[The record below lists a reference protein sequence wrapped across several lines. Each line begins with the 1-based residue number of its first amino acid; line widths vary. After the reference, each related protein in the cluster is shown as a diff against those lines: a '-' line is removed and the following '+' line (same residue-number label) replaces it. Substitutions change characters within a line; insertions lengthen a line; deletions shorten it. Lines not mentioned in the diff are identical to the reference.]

1 MNHESVSVII
11 PLYNARRYIGAAIQ
25 SVLAQ
30 TFAATEI
37 IVVDDGSTDGGD
49 AIVREYAQVRCVS
62 QANGGIGAARNEG
75 ARLASSDYF
84 AFLDA
89 DDLWEPNKLEVQ
101 MTAFRR
107 APELD
112 MVFGHV
118 QEFLSLDSDNTG
130 QPGRRGLAQPV
141 PGVIPSAL
149 LVRRDAFHRA
159 GWFDTQWR
167 QGEFASWYARAIESR
182 LQRVILPDLV
192 AWRRIHGENNG
203 IVGRT
208 WKNDYV
214 RILKASLDRRRSASD
229 NGPDTH

>member
-1 MNHESVSVII
+1 MSHESVSVII
-11 PLYNARRYIGAAIQ
+11 PLYNARRYIGEAIQ
-25 SVLAQ
+25 SVLDQ
-30 TFAATEI
+30 TLAATEI

-49 AIVREYAQVRCVS
+49 AIVHEYAQVRYVS
-62 QANGGIGAARNEG
+62 QANGGIGAARNAG
-75 ARLASSDYF
+75 ARLATGDYF

-101 MTAFRR
+101 MKSFRD

-118 QEFLSLDSDNTG
+118 QEFFNLDSENTDHIE
-130 QPGRRGLAQPV
+130 RRGLAQPV
-141 PGVIPSAL
+141 PGVIPSAM
-149 LVRRDAFHRA
+149 LVRRDAFNRA

-182 LQRVILPDLV
+182 LQRLILPDLV

-203 IVGRT
+203 VVSRT